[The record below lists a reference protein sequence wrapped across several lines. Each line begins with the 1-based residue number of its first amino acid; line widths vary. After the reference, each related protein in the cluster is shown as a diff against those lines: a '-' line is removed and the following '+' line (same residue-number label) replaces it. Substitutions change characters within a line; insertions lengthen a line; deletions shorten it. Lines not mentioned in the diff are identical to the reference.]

1 MHHPRPNAFI
11 NVVAWLFIV
20 LAGIGILTGVLQNLA
35 VHFWPPLVE
44 VLEQTR
50 QSDTVLAPEGDVWSL
65 VMSNLR
71 WVLAFNLLLAI
82 VVFAA
87 GVGLLR
93 RRNWARL
100 VFVFL
105 LSLVI
110 LLTLGN
116 VLFAL
121 QAVIGGEAAAAATDP
136 YAPAIYAYSAP
147 SLMASALFSL
157 LLCLLLGWMVWQ
169 LCRAKVTAEFR
180 N

>member
-1 MHHPRPNAFI
+1 
-11 NVVAWLFIV
+11 
-20 LAGIGILTGVLQNLA
+20 
-35 VHFWPPLVE
+35 
-44 VLEQTR
+44 
-50 QSDTVLAPEGDVWSL
+50 
-65 VMSNLR
+65 MSNLR

-100 VFVFL
+100 MFVFL
-105 LSLVI
+105 LSLVV

-121 QAVIGGEAAAAATDP
+121 QAVIGGEAAAVATDP
-136 YAPAIYAYSAP
+136 YAPAIYADGAP

-157 LLCLLLGWMVWQ
+157 LLCLLLGWVVW
-169 LCRAKVTAEFR
+169 LGRVAGAG
-180 N
+180 